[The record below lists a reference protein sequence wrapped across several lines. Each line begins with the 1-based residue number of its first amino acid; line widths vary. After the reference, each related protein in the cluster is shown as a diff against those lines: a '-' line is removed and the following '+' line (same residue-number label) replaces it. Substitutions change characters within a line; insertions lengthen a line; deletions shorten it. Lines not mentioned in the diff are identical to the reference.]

1 MGSIPRSDEEP
12 FFPRVRFSLFGG
24 HSMKAA
30 DYSVI
35 AHNLLMI
42 SQLSINP
49 PMSHPRIYI
58 CDSWVNLVHYY
69 ML

>member
-1 MGSIPRSDEEP
+1 
-12 FFPRVRFSLFGG
+12 
-24 HSMKAA
+24 MKAA